1 MDKDTTKT
9 TFIQLFETV
18 FNKDFFTAISEKGA
32 DRYTKKLFAKPFI
45 QMLTYA
51 VIQNLDGLRDI
62 SESLA
67 NPILSQAL
75 QLESISHS
83 QIARRLSK
91 FPTEILQSLFISLSW
106 KLRQETGQHLN
117 LIDSTTISLALRRSS
132 WAKFRKTK
140 GGVKLHLRIC
150 FNEKMAFPEQ
160 VSITPAKVADKKE
173 LNSLIVEDPD
183 AIHVFDR
190 GYVDYQIFNDYTER
204 KIRFVTRLKDNAL
217 VEVISDISNNQV
229 KREAIIT
236 LGEGKKRVKNPL
248 RLIEAYDSQ
257 NRLIQIISNDF
268 ETPAEEIAEIYRK
281 RWQIE
286 LFFKWMKQHF
296 TVKHFYSISQTG
308 VENQIYIALM
318 AYCLMMIG
326 KRRTA
331 SEKNLWE
338 WVRLL
343 KNYWFKPFTA
353 FVQRLH
359 YKPLRTSRGR
369 RRIDY
374 EAIYQMTE
382 RQVIETLDAGHL
394 NDVTYDPLV
403 L

>member
-18 FNKDFFTAISEKGA
+18 FTKDFFTAISEKGA

-160 VSITPAKVADKKE
+160 VSITPAKVADKK
-173 LNSLIVEDPD
+173 NLI
-183 AIHVFDR
+183 HLLL
-190 GYVDYQIFNDYTER
+190 
-204 KIRFVTRLKDNAL
+204 KIRTLFTYLT
-217 VEVISDISNNQV
+217 EVML
-229 KREAIIT
+229 IIKFLT
-236 LGEGKKRVKNPL
+236 
-248 RLIEAYDSQ
+248 
-257 NRLIQIISNDF
+257 IIPNERF
-268 ETPAEEIAEIYRK
+268 
-281 RWQIE
+281 
-286 LFFKWMKQHF
+286 
-296 TVKHFYSISQTG
+296 G
-308 VENQIYIALM
+308 
-318 AYCLMMIG
+318 
-326 KRRTA
+326 
-331 SEKNLWE
+331 
-338 WVRLL
+338 LL
-343 KNYWFKPFTA
+343 P
-353 FVQRLH
+353 
-359 YKPLRTSRGR
+359 
-369 RRIDY
+369 D
-374 EAIYQMTE
+374 
-382 RQVIETLDAGHL
+382 
-394 NDVTYDPLV
+394 
-403 L
+403 